1 MIIDKLETYK
11 NNAHDFFVSNSPLN
25 VRVESNCIL
34 DNIDIEPSM
43 YTSRIKYFEKE
54 IILKVIELLR
64 KWTCESEKINE
75 LPTEVKTKLNSIDST
90 TNVVESMG
98 SSLSRIFLLKPSI
111 SSELASTLAQLS
123 WNTKQIKKNNINI
136 QITPEMRT
144 AANKRLKSKTATIKK
159 TICLH
164 AS

>member
-111 SSELASTLAQLS
+111 SSEL
-123 WNTKQIKKNNINI
+123 
-136 QITPEMRT
+136 
-144 AANKRLKSKTATIKK
+144 
-159 TICLH
+159 
-164 AS
+164 